1 METIWWEM
9 VYCLSLTS
17 AHLTLSIFIA
27 SPRQQAVTD
36 DHPRRRRPPSSS
48 LSLLTTTRRTGVVV
62 QSGVSREDVN
72 YINAHATSTQAGDIK
87 GSQSRAKGE
96 LYKINDWPSTWSC
109 CSLFPKSATAL
120 YSFRHPIL
128 FVELNDPCEA
138 ITNTIGMHPMAGT
151 LKIKKFF
158 ASSLWR
164 S

>member
-1 METIWWEM
+1 METICWKM

-48 LSLLTTTRRTGVVV
+48 LSLLTATRRHLVVVHDYLLLLVVALCVEVRTGVVLCIENALV

-87 GSQSRAKGE
+87 EYQALIRCFGHNPE
-96 LYKINDWPSTWSC
+96 LNVNST
-109 CSLFPKSATAL
+109 KSMIGHL
-120 YSFRHPIL
+120 LGVVGL
-128 FVELNDPCEA
+128 FVEEA
-138 ITNTIGMHPMAGT
+138 VQQD
-151 LKIKKFF
+151 
-158 ASSLWR
+158 SS
-164 S
+164 